1 MKRFAMVLTLLCLMG
16 AGAGYGVPAAAA
28 PSSDAAPAE
37 AARAIQSVSAP
48 IPLRGVIEGFYGTPW
63 TFGARMDMIDFC
75 GKHGFNAYIY
85 APKDDPYHRA
95 KWREPYPAEKMR
107 ELQALVSEAKT
118 KGVRLIFAVSPGL
131 DLHFRGAA
139 AEADRTAMLGKLE
152 AVYALGVRDFA
163 IFFDDI
169 KEKDGAG
176 QAAFLNAIAREL
188 HARHGDIGTI
198 LTVPTEYYLADMRAA
213 DGSRK
218 AYTDAFF
225 GHLDVDILVLYTGD
239 GVVVPALTDAD
250 YRAAAALCGRSPGI
264 WWNYPVTDYMEGK
277 LALGP
282 ITGLPRASRVPAIFF
297 NPMKYERLSKIA
309 LATGADYARDPAA
322 YDAQGSWERAI
333 RAQYGALAP
342 AMEAFADQSQ
352 HMENAWAKAG
362 RMDGAKLRAAIAA
375 YEAAWPAGKA
385 GTDGEAGGSGN
396 VGESGTSGKAGEAG
410 TGGKDAEACRAALDA
425 ELASLDDAA
434 AALQQGLPEETLA
447 ECAPQLARLRQMAQT
462 ARLGLSMR
470 EAARQGQA
478 DEARRMRLEG
488 RRELAA
494 LRNQKDVQISEQTL
508 SAFLEKLFGYTE

>member
-1 MKRFAMVLTLLCLMG
+1 MKKFAMVLTLLCLMG
-16 AGAGYGVPAAAA
+16 TGAGYGVPAAEAV
-28 PSSDAAPAE
+28 PSSDAAHAE
-37 AARAIQSVSAP
+37 AAQAVSAP

-63 TFGARMDMIDFC
+63 TFDARMDMIDFC

-85 APKDDPYHRA
+85 APKDDRYHRA

-139 AEADRTAMLGKLE
+139 AEADRVAMLGKLE
-152 AVYALGVRDFA
+152 AVYTLGVRDFA

-169 KEKDGAG
+169 QEKDGAR

-188 HARHGDIGTI
+188 RARHADIGTI

-225 GHLDVDILVLYTGD
+225 SHLDTDILVLYTGD

-250 YRAAAALCGRSPGI
+250 YRAAEALCGRSPGI

-333 RAQYGALAP
+333 RTQYGALAP

-362 RMDGAKLRAAIAA
+362 RMDGGKLRAAIEA
-375 YEAAWPAGKA
+375 YEAAWPAGTA
-385 GTDGEAGGSGN
+385 GTDGEA
-396 VGESGTSGKAGEAG
+396 GESGTSGKAGGAG
-410 TGGKDAEACRAALDA
+410 TGGKDAEASRAALDA
-425 ELASLDDAA
+425 ALASLDDAA
-434 AALQQGLPEETLA
+434 AALQQGLPRETLV
-447 ECAPQLARLRQMAQT
+447 ECAPQLARLRQMTQT

-470 EAARQGQA
+470 EAERQGQA
-478 DEARRMRLEG
+478 NEARRMRLEG

-494 LRNQKDVQISEQTL
+494 LRNRREVQISEQTL